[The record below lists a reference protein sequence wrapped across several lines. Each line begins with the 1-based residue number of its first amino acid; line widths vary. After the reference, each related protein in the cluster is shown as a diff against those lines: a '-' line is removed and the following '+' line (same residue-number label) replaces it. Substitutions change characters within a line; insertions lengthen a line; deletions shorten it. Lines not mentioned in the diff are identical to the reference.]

1 RIGAIPE
8 HRVGE
13 CLCGRAVMEN
23 KPLFAS
29 DIFIDPRCTWVECKM
44 AGFRSFAALP
54 LRSGGEV
61 LGVIGLASDTQRD
74 FEPQGEFLETLA
86 GQLAASLSNA
96 RLYETARKELAE
108 RLKVEK
114 ALRLSEEHYRLL
126 FEAESNAIFLID
138 NESGQI
144 LQANTAAGALYGY
157 TPEEM
162 LCKKNVDLSAEPDR
176 TEHITAKTPLAPD
189 RVVTI
194 PLRWHR
200 KKDGTVFP
208 VEITG
213 RFFVRDGRPVH
224 IAAIRDIT
232 QRLRSETALKES
244 EERLRLA
251 LGAADQGLYDLNVQ
265 TGEAIVSEEYARMLD
280 YDPSEFHETNTA

>member
-1 RIGAIPE
+1 
-8 HRVGE
+8 V
-13 CLCGRAVMEN
+13 
-23 KPLFAS
+23 
-29 DIFIDPRCTWVECKM
+29 
-44 AGFRSFAALP
+44 RS
-54 LRSGGEV
+54 
-61 LGVIGLASDTQRD
+61 I
-74 FEPQGEFLETLA
+74 
-86 GQLAASLSNA
+86 
-96 RLYETARKELAE
+96 TAC
-108 RLKVEK
+108 
-114 ALRLSEEHYRLL
+114 
-126 FEAESNAIFLID
+126 FFDAESDAIFLID

-144 LQANTAAGALYGY
+144 LQANAAAGALYGY
-157 TPEEM
+157 PSEEM

-176 TEHITAKTPLAPD
+176 TEHITTKTPLALD

-251 LGAADQGLYDLNVQ
+251 LGAANQGLYDLNVQ
-265 TGEAIVSEEYARMLD
+265 TGEAIVSDEYACMLD
-280 YDPSEFHETNTA
+280 YDPSEFHETNAAWIERLHPDDLARVSAVYGDYIAGRLPEYRVEFRQRTRSGG